1 MEWIISGYCR
11 KQDQAR
17 TVLLELDEGEWY
29 WDCEYP
35 RCPHSVNCPIGP
47 QIEEKKKEA
56 TP

>member
-17 TVLLELDEGEWY
+17 TVLLELEDGEWY
-29 WDCEYP
+29 WDCDFP
-35 RCPHSVNCPIGP
+35 HCPHSVNCPIGP